1 MCTMGAL
8 SPLGLLDSLRT
19 RMRSDERDGKSA
31 VFLCRPDRTTMPR
44 SQRGG
49 YGMGKTSN
57 AAKPLSSIC
66 LNRLWLAVLKRPS
79 RCGRG
84 RKAGDVSAPPPKQGG
99 HAVACSGILRHTS
112 TRPHGVAHVLIYPC
126 GKACGGRAVR
136 RTRPQGPA
144 RLL

>member
-1 MCTMGAL
+1 ML
-8 SPLGLLDSLRT
+8 
-19 RMRSDERDGKSA
+19 KS
-31 VFLCRPDRTTMPR
+31 
-44 SQRGG
+44 
-49 YGMGKTSN
+49 SN

-84 RKAGDVSAPPPKQGG
+84 RKAGDVSAPPPNRGG
-99 HAVACSGILRHTS
+99 MRSFVEVGCDIPLLG
-112 TRPHGVAHVLIYPC
+112 PHGVAHVLIYPC